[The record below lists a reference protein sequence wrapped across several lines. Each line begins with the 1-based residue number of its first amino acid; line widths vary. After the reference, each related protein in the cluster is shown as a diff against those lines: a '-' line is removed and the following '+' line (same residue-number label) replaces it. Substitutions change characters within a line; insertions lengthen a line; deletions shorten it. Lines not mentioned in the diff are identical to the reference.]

1 MPDKLVYS
9 TDPAWKSRCPKCE
22 RTPCTCAVPAPPSN
36 APTCGE
42 PGRTTLRLSDRQAEP
57 LRLSFAR
64 GAKGSGVTRI
74 DRLAANPQHKEDL
87 LKSLKRL
94 LGCGGAVKDGV
105 LEIQGDHRDRIEN
118 ELVALGYRVRRIGG

>member
-9 TDPAWKSRCPKCE
+9 TDPAWKSRCKKCE
-22 RTPCTCAVPAPPSN
+22 RTPCVCAVPAPLSDP
-36 APTCGE
+36 P
-42 PGRTTLRLSDRQAEP
+42 TLRRVVSGVEPRSDRQSEP

-74 DRLAANPQHKEDL
+74 DRLAANPQHKLDL
-87 LKSLKRL
+87 LKTLKRL
-94 LGCGGAVKDGV
+94 LGCGGAVKGGV
-105 LEIQGDHRDRIEN
+105 LEIQGDHRDRIEK